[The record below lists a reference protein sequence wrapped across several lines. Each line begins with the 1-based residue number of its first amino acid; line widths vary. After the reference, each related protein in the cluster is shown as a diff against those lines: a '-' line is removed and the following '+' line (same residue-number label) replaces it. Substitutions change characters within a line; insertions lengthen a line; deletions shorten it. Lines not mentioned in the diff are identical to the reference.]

1 MAIKVLVV
9 EDEPGLRRAL
19 SDLLS
24 GAGHTVEAVG
34 DGETAVTRGLAGAF
48 DLVLLDRML
57 PRLDGDE
64 VCRRLKGRRPQLTV
78 IMLTARGSED
88 DKVEGL
94 GSGADDYVTKP
105 FGARE
110 LMARIE
116 AAERRIGATRPVV
129 DRLLVDDCELDL
141 GRHEAQRAGMLMAL
155 TDKEVRI
162 LRLLYSQRTRAVT
175 RAEMLEKIWDV
186 PGDLNTRTVDMTIA
200 NLRQK
205 IERNP
210 AEPRIILT
218 VKGVGYAWGKP

>member
-1 MAIKVLVV
+1 
-9 EDEPGLRRAL
+9 
-19 SDLLS
+19 
-24 GAGHTVEAVG
+24 
-34 DGETAVTRGLAGAF
+34 
-48 DLVLLDRML
+48 
-57 PRLDGDE
+57 
-64 VCRRLKGRRPQLTV
+64 
-78 IMLTARGSED
+78 
-88 DKVEGL
+88 
-94 GSGADDYVTKP
+94 
-105 FGARE
+105 
-110 LMARIE
+110 
-116 AAERRIGATRPVV
+116 
-129 DRLLVDDCELDL
+129 
-141 GRHEAQRAGMLMAL
+141 MAL